1 MPAVSGSGTGSGGE
15 AAADGAKAPAKPS
28 AKVKA
33 VKGAAKAQPRGATR
47 PGVRPTGNT
56 ATALSGT
63 RIRERRLAAQIKQAD
78 LARAVGVSAAYLNLI
93 EKNRRVPRPA
103 LLAALAV
110 AMGVTPEALEEGR
123 EDAVFDSLREAADG
137 AVQAGTGQARVGQ
150 AATAQPGAVSGISL
164 PDAPAPEVDRIE
176 AFVSRF
182 PGWAGLLAARHR
194 RVDVLEG
201 ALVALSQRMAHD
213 PYLSE
218 TLHQVL
224 SAVTSLR
231 STAAILAE
239 DDDIAPDWRAR
250 FHRTLADDSRRAA
263 ETAEALAAYLDR
275 LDNAGDGLSSPQD
288 EVEAWLAAQ
297 DWAPTAAP
305 APEEAALISASGQVM
320 AAAQWGRLQADA
332 ARLPDALLMAAL
344 ADMTMGQGPAAADEG
359 GQGAEQG
366 LWPGPAPAQGPQGG
380 QTIGLDPFA
389 LAQGLDRPVDL
400 VMRRLAALPPTTPGL
415 PPGGLGLAICDA
427 AGALLFRRPL
437 AGFTFP
443 RGGSAAC
450 ALWPLFSALSSPGQP
465 RRDRIEMAGR
475 WPARFVTFA
484 WAGVD
489 LPQGTAGPRLVRATM
504 LILPDDRAET
514 TAPLPVGPACRICPR
529 PDCPA
534 RRDLSVIAPP
544 PSLA

>member
-15 AAADGAKAPAKPS
+15 PAGGAKAPAKPS
-28 AKVKA
+28 AKIKA
-33 VKGAAKAQPRGATR
+33 VKGAAKTQPRGATR
-47 PGVRPTGNT
+47 PGVRPTGIS

-110 AMGVTPEALEEGR
+110 ALGVTPEALEEGR

-137 AVQAGTGQARVGQ
+137 AGQ
-150 AATAQPGAVSGISL
+150 AAAAQSGAAPDLSL
-164 PDAPAPEVDRIE
+164 SDAPAPEVDRIE

-332 ARLPDALLMAAL
+332 ARLPDAPLMAAL
-344 ADMTMGQGPAAADEG
+344 AEMTMGQGAAAVDEG
-359 GQGAEQG
+359 GQGGGGEPSQGAEQ
-366 LWPGPAPAQGPQGG
+366 APQRNQPV
-380 QTIGLDPFA
+380 GLDPFA
-389 LAQGLDRPVDL
+389 LAQRLDRPVDL

-443 RGGSAAC
+443 RGGGAAC

-465 RRDRIEMAGR
+465 SRDRIEMAGR